1 MNENLL
7 KNTFSDFLFLKFV
20 KVLLNQTW
28 IHCPSHSKANLL
40 IPGGGEGKCSVYYKA
55 LDKESGASD
64 AEKAPGFQQI
74 IFKGKVM
81 EGSPRVYDQLVHSP
95 LIG

>member
-1 MNENLL
+1 MLS
-7 KNTFSDFLFLKFV
+7 FIFV
-20 KVLLNQTW
+20 NVNIGGNGQKVQ
-28 IHCPSHSKANLL
+28 
-40 IPGGGEGKCSVYYKA
+40 GKCSVYYKA